1 MMIAYGPHAKNYTD
15 ASLTPVGEDGDEGL
29 DLLTKT
35 TGAVAA
41 VAHLKKVAG
50 LTGARI

>member
-1 MMIAYGPHAKNYTD
+1 MD
-15 ASLTPVGEDGDEGL
+15 QSLTPVADDEDATL

-41 VAHLKKVAG
+41 VAHMRKVAQ
-50 LTGARI
+50 LTGTVRQRRA